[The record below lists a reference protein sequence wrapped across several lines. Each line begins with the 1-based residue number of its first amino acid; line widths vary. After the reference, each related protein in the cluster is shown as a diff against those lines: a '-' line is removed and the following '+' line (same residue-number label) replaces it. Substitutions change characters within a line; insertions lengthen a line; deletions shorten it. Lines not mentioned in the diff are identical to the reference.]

1 MLQTV
6 AAFLYYCLNKTKDV
20 VNVQSRL
27 QTRVDRMSD
36 LMGHVVKKVNT
47 VLEKLDSMDFNKRA
61 SSARSVASA
70 RSIRSA
76 RGNAKFRVFVNHE
89 NMFANNLGFYCSN
102 SSLFFFF
109 KFLFKNI
116 IQKIVDLSGVRTQI
130 IRVDGKH
137 AVHYSTTTAQT

>member
-6 AAFLYYCLNKTKDV
+6 AAFLYYCLNKTKDD

-89 NMFANNLGFYCSN
+89 NMFAYNLGFYSSN
-102 SSLFFFF
+102 SSLSFFLNFF
-109 KFLFKNI
+109 SKTFYRKL
-116 IQKIVDLSGVRTQI
+116 
-130 IRVDGKH
+130 
-137 AVHYSTTTAQT
+137 